1 MYIRLYYSV
10 KSNQRLHNF
19 IATFSS
25 LPPPKNKDFR
35 GIARTCDVM
44 MSVTSQENS
53 PVGAPEILLL
63 LHFHSVFLKN
73 DRFIIGY
80 LQVISFSFL
89 FFKLLFECCFDSLGQ
104 FVH

>member
-53 PVGAPEILLL
+53 PVGAPEI
-63 LHFHSVFLKN
+63 FFYYISIRFFKN

-80 LQVISFSFL
+80 LQVITFFL